1 VTYILHIE
9 TSTKVC
15 SVALS
20 CNGKCIDFVTESSLD
35 FVHSERLNVLILDLL
50 TRNGVDI
57 KILAAVSVSSG
68 PGSYTGLRIGV
79 STAKG
84 LCYALSI
91 PLIEIDSLSA
101 LAGLIKRQN
110 TFVES
115 VILSMIDARRME
127 AYTALFDANYYPI
140 KPVSADVFDV
150 SYLAEISEHKQ
161 IVLVGDAQDKCRS
174 LWAERKNFH
183 FSNLKA
189 DARGQIELTYDKFRK
204 EDFVDLVYFEPQY
217 FKDFQPG
224 VKAK

>member
-20 CNGKCIDFVTESSLD
+20 FNGACLDFITESSSD
-35 FVHSERLNVLILDLL
+35 FVHSERLNMLIGDLL
-50 TRNGVDI
+50 QQCGIGFSD
-57 KILAAVSVSSG
+57 LAAVAVSSG

-91 PLIEIDSLSA
+91 PLIAIDSLSA
-101 LAGLIKRQN
+101 LAGMVRGQRNIS
-110 TFVES
+110 ES
-115 VILSMIDARRME
+115 LVLSMIDARRME
-127 AYTALFDANYYPI
+127 AYTSLFDSNYYPI
-140 KPVSADVFDV
+140 KPVSADIFDEM
-150 SYLAEISEHKQ
+150 YLSELSEQQHV
-161 IVLVGDAQDKCRS
+161 ILVGDAQEKCRD
-174 LWAERKNFH
+174 LWAARKNFH
-183 FSNLKA
+183 FSGLEA
-189 DARGQIELTYDKFRK
+189 DARGQIELAYEKFQNA
-204 EDFVDLVYFEPQY
+204 DFADLVYFEPQY